1 MDDLRKTTWISAEGT
16 VTFILPDRSQHA
28 TRAQDVDRPG
38 TLCEL
43 MDAYVGLST
52 LERRALL
59 RMATA
64 FELSQTNPKSR

>member
-1 MDDLRKTTWISAEGT
+1 MDDTRKTTWISAEGT
-16 VTFILPDRSQHA
+16 VTFILPDRTQHS

-38 TLCEL
+38 TVCEL
-43 MDAYVGLST
+43 LDTYMSLGT

-64 FELSQTNPKSR
+64 FELGQTNPKTR